1 MSDANSEKDNPE
13 EEALRQAY
21 QRVGEFLYHFALLE
35 REMDEGIGKLL
46 GLQGSVV
53 DIVTANM
60 DFFRKLKVL
69 FSAEFAKA
77 AVPDET
83 RKKLLKQ
90 TWEAISSLNENRI
103 MMAHYPF
110 SPAKPSGVVFRK
122 AVAVKQL
129 KVENVEWSDDK
140 FKESIGKLTTT
151 RETLHKL
158 IDEMVPYTPKLD
170 FSDPRNSM
178 YLLML

>member
-1 MSDANSEKDNPE
+1 MSDADPEKVDPE
-13 EEALRQAY
+13 EEAFRKAC

-35 REMDEGIGKLL
+35 REMDEGIAKLL
-46 GLQGSVV
+46 ELPGGVV

-77 AVPDET
+77 AIPDET
-83 RKKLLKQ
+83 RKKMLQQ
-90 TWEAISSLNENRI
+90 TWDAISSLNDHRI

-140 FKESIGKLTTT
+140 FKEAIRRLTTT

-158 IDEMVPYTPKLD
+158 IDEMIPYTPKLD

-178 YLLML
+178 YLLLL